1 MPDSELTLRLIDAI
15 QVLTKENVQ
24 TGSGHLS
31 ARLPGGDSFLINPRY
46 AGALAEPEDICTVN
60 LDGKRLAG
68 EGPLPI
74 ETVIHSVIYKR
85 RPDVGAVFHSHP
97 RYGILLGLL
106 DVGFIPFKREAGL
119 FADGVPLF
127 PSSKGIQSVEAAE
140 QLAATLGDHY
150 AVFLKGHGV
159 VVVGPN
165 VEATAVA
172 AIQFE
177 NACFDQLFMM
187 QFGKP
192 QPLVDMS
199 HGLSGPRMENPYR
212 AWPFLLHKHGI
223 HSKEEIRAMAKAGS
237 RKTVREGEE

>member
-1 MPDSELTLRLIDAI
+1 MADSDLTRRLIEAI

-31 ARLPGGDSFLINPRY
+31 ARLPGGETFLINPRY

-60 LDGKRLAG
+60 LDAKRLAG
-68 EGPLPI
+68 PGPLPI
-74 ETVIHSVIYKR
+74 ETIIHSTIYRR

-106 DVGFIPFKREAGL
+106 DIGFVAFKREAGL
-119 FADGVPLF
+119 FADGVPIF
-127 PSSKGIQSVEAAE
+127 PSSQGIHTVEMAE
-140 QLAATLGDHY
+140 TLADTLGGHY

-177 NACFDQLFMM
+177 NACFDQLFLM
-187 QFGKP
+187 QFTKP
-192 QPLVDMS
+192 QPLADMS
-199 HGLSGPRMENPYR
+199 HGLSGARMENPYR
-212 AWPFLLHKHGI
+212 AWPFLLLKHGLRP
-223 HSKEEIRAMAKAGS
+223 KEEIRALAISGS
-237 RKTVREGEE
+237 RETLRQAGE